1 MDLNHFLD
9 HTTLNRAASKQ
20 EVDQVVKEARDNHF
34 YSVVV
39 NSKWVSYVSEQLLL
53 SPVKTICMITTDATN
68 DKIIEVN
75 EAIKNGAEELSVLLN
90 IDELKAG
97 HYEIVY
103 AEINAL
109 VATAQ
114 QAGTLLTVM
123 IATDCLTD
131 KEIVTASQI
140 IADTNAD
147 YIGMA
152 IGSSSYSV
160 SVHKLALVTAA
171 VADCIKIKIIGNIQ
185 NTIEAETMIAIGAE
199 RLGANDSMAIIGKA

>member
-1 MDLNHFLD
+1 MDLNHFLE

-39 NSKWVSYVSEQLLL
+39 NSKWVSYVSKQLLL

-75 EAIKNGAEELSVLLN
+75 EAIENGAEELSVLLN

-109 VATAQ
+109 VATAH

-147 YIGMA
+147 C
-152 IGSSSYSV
+152 
-160 SVHKLALVTAA
+160 K
-171 VADCIKIKIIGNIQ
+171 KIKIIGNIQ

-199 RLGANDSMAIIGKA
+199 RVGANDSMAIIGKA